1 MEMKEKI
8 RKTFL
13 RYDDSES
20 FVFFLKALRAAQ
32 YFFMRADTARRF
44 AGVINRFPA
53 RSAAAGFLGFAGVV
67 EVVRLDDSFDFAEVD
82 GFGVIVP
89 AAARVGCVG
98 GAISMPNIPERSWL
112 ASTLERAGP
121 FRVFERSDPAFAI
134 KSCWSTWRSVKS
146 NSG

>member
-1 MEMKEKI
+1 M
-8 RKTFL
+8 TFL

-44 AGVINRFPA
+44 ADDINRFPS
-53 RSAAAGFLGFAGVV
+53 RSAAAGFLGVAGVV
-67 EVVRLDDSFDFAEVD
+67 EVVRLDDAFELAGVD
-82 GFGVIVP
+82 GIGVIVL
-89 AAARVGCVG
+89 AAARFGPGV

-112 ASTLERAGP
+112 ASTFAPTGR

-134 KSCWSTWRSVKS
+134 KSC
-146 NSG
+146 